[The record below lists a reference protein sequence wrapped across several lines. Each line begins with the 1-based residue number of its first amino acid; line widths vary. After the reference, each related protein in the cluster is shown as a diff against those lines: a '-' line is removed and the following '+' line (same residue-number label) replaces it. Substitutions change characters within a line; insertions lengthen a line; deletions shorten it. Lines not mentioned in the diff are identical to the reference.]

1 MFKKIIRIQVYFW
14 LLLLFPS
21 FSFSDWILINEKS
34 KLNFISTKA
43 SDIKEVHT
51 FKILSGSVTKSG
63 NGIVEVNLGSVETL
77 IPIRN
82 ERMKNLL
89 FQTEIYPSADFRLN
103 VNLDKILLIEK
114 GNSLINRYKGELELK
129 NKQFPLE
136 VKIKTTRLDHL
147 SFSITTYEPLI
158 LNAENL
164 GLSAGIE
171 SLRAVAG
178 LPSISKSVPVTFS
191 LIFKK
196 QEKYK

>member
-1 MFKKIIRIQVYFW
+1 MFKQIIKIQVFFW

-43 SDIKEVHT
+43 SDTKEVHT
-51 FKILSGSVTKSG
+51 FKILSGEMSKSG
-63 NGIVEVNLGSVETL
+63 EGIVEVNLGSVETL

-89 FQTEIYPSADFRLN
+89 FQTEIYPTAVFRLN

-114 GNSLINRYKGELELK
+114 GNFLINRYKGELELK

-136 VKIKTTRLDHL
+136 INIKTTKLDHL
-147 SFSITTYEPLI
+147 SFSVTTYEPLI

-164 GLSAGIE
+164 GLSTGIE
-171 SLRAVAG
+171 SLRVVAG

-191 LIFKK
+191 LIFQK

>member
-34 KLNFISTKA
+34 NLNFISTKA

-51 FKILSGSVTKSG
+51 FKILSGKVTKSG
-63 NGIVEVNLGSVETL
+63 KGLVEVNLASVETL

-82 ERMKNLL
+82 ERMKKLL
-89 FQTEIYPSADFRLN
+89 FQTEIYPTAVFRLN
-103 VNLDKILLIEK
+103 LNLDKILLIEK
-114 GNSLINRYKGELELK
+114 GNFLVNKYKGELELK

-136 VKIKTTRLDHL
+136 VKIKTTRLDHF
-147 SFSITTYEPLI
+147 SFSVTTYEPLI
-158 LNAENL
+158 LNTENL

-171 SLRAVAG
+171 SLRVVAG
-178 LPSISKSVPVTFS
+178 LSGISKSVPVTFS

>member
-43 SDIKEVHT
+43 SDVKEVHT

-89 FQTEIYPSADFRLN
+89 FQTEIYPSAVFRLN

-136 VKIKTTRLDHL
+136 VKIKTTRLDRL